1 MTQFL
6 IVFYPFELNLW
17 FFSDSNNI
25 FLKKLLMTTTT
36 IIIRRILK
44 IINLDLTPQSNPSF
58 RGLAPLIIIKIIIL
72 IIKLNLS
79 DLNYYSF

>member
-1 MTQFL
+1 
-6 IVFYPFELNLW
+6 
-17 FFSDSNNI
+17 
-25 FLKKLLMTTTT
+25 MTTTT
-36 IIIRRILK
+36 IIIIRILK